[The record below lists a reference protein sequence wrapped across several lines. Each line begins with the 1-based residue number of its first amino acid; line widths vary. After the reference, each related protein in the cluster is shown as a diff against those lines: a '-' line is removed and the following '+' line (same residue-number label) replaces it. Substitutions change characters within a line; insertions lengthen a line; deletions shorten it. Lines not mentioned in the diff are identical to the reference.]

1 MMDIEIT
8 GKNGDKRRVE
18 QILGRQKLKKGF
30 QYEVKFKGMDH
41 RHNAWLPREDLLKY
55 GFQKMLTQFDD
66 MESSREGAGA
76 RDLSAAA
83 IRKLFEEVGLDP
95 DIAQYNEISGLSG
108 GQKVKV
114 VICAS
119 LINSPQVL
127 VVSTECGDLQQS
139 RCKSLTPCSICSL
152 TSLPISWT
160 EKPSEDCPSPSE
172 TGQVP
177 SVSYPT
183 TSNSSTPCVP
193 RSGTLMPVN

>member
-76 RDLSAAA
+76 RDLSAGA

-127 VVSTECGDLQQS
+127 VVSYTG
-139 RCKSLTPCSICSL
+139 SLHHNHCNFLTLPPVCSS

-177 SVSYPT
+177 SVSFPT